1 MKYFIKFADTLS
13 TSMGKAFSW
22 CIVILMGGT
31 VYEVVMAY
39 VFNAPTLW
47 NFDFS
52 MQMYGAILMMSGAYC
67 LATEAHVRGDVIY
80 RLFSQR
86 TQAWIDLV
94 LYFIFFFPGVVALAF
109 YGYEYA
115 ALAWKIKE
123 TSWSSPAQI
132 QIYMVKSMIPA
143 AGVLLIIQGISEVFR
158 SIICIQT
165 GQWPA
170 RLVVAEETEQVLMR
184 AAQDEDKKMLFSLTN
199 PEVAILM
206 MGIFLFAVLLGF
218 PIAFT
223 LMAMGIGF
231 GYYAYY
237 DATMMEH
244 IFDNRIFQL
253 FVQNTYT
260 VMDNNVLTAVPLFLF
275 MGYLVERAGIVAKL
289 FFAIRLA
296 AHRLPASMAVA
307 ALITCTLFST
317 ATGIIGAVVTLMGL
331 LAWPAMVKAGYDKKF
346 ASGII
351 CAGGCLGILIP
362 PSIMLIVYSVIAQ
375 LSPLRLFAAAI
386 FPGLMLAGLYIAY
399 AVTRA
404 WLNPSIAPKP
414 PAEDIPPR
422 AEILK
427 EVLVSFV
434 PLFGLIM
441 LVLGTIL
448 AGIATPAEAAAAGA
462 FGAILLS
469 WFYKTLKWQNFKES
483 VFLTAK
489 TTAMIMWL
497 FIGSWT
503 FSSVFSYLGGHE
515 VFEHFFTSINI
526 STWQFLII
534 TQIIIF
540 LLGWPLE
547 WTEILIIFV
556 PIFLPLLEVFGVNP
570 YFFAMLIALN
580 LQTSFL
586 TPPMAM
592 SAYYLKGVQKSNV
605 ELMEI
610 FRGIMPFLGIVIFAM
625 FLMYMF
631 PGIALWLPE
640 TLFAD

>member
-1 MKYFIKFADTLS
+1 
-13 TSMGKAFSW
+13 
-22 CIVILMGGT
+22 
-31 VYEVVMAY
+31 
-39 VFNAPTLW
+39 
-47 NFDFS
+47 
-52 MQMYGAILMMSGAYC
+52 MY
-67 LATEAHVRGDVIY
+67 
-80 RLFSQR
+80 
-86 TQAWIDLV
+86 
-94 LYFIFFFPGVVALAF
+94 
-109 YGYEYA
+109 
-115 ALAWKIKE
+115 
-123 TSWSSPAQI
+123 
-132 QIYMVKSMIPA
+132 
-143 AGVLLIIQGISEVFR
+143 
-158 SIICIQT
+158 
-165 GQWPA
+165 
-170 RLVVAEETEQVLMR
+170 
-184 AAQDEDKKMLFSLTN
+184 FSLTN

-206 MGIFLFAVLLGF
+206 MVLFLFAVLLGF

-231 GYYAYY
+231 GYYAYFDY
-237 DATMMEH
+237 AMMTH
-244 IFDNRIFQL
+244 IFDNRIFSL

-296 AHRLPASMAVA
+296 AHKLPASMAVA
-307 ALITCTLFST
+307 ALVTCTLFST

-331 LAWPAMVKAGYDKKF
+331 LAWPAMVKAGYDRKF

-386 FPGLMLAGLYIAY
+386 FPGLLLAGLYIAY
-399 AVTRA
+399 AITLA
-404 WLNPSIAPKP
+404 YFKPEIAPKP
-414 PAEDIPPR
+414 KASDIPPTNV
-422 AEILK
+422 IMK
-427 EVLVSFV
+427 EVLVSFI
-434 PLFGLIM
+434 PLFALIM

-462 FGAILLS
+462 FGAIILS
-469 WFYKTLKWQNFKES
+469 YFYKTLKWQSFKES

-515 VFEHFFTSINI
+515 VFEHFFKSIDI
-526 STWQFLII
+526 EPWQFLII
-534 TQIIIF
+534 TQVIIF

-556 PIFLPLLEVFGVNP
+556 PIFLPLLKTFGVDP

-592 SAYYLKGVQKSNV
+592 SAYYLKGVQSKNV

-610 FRGIMPFLGIVIFAM
+610 FRGIMPFLAIVIFAM
-625 FLMYMF
+625 ILLYIY
-631 PGIALWLPE
+631 PGIALWLPDV
-640 TLFAD
+640 LFENK

>member
-1 MKYFIKFADTLS
+1 
-13 TSMGKAFSW
+13 
-22 CIVILMGGT
+22 
-31 VYEVVMAY
+31 
-39 VFNAPTLW
+39 
-47 NFDFS
+47 
-52 MQMYGAILMMSGAYC
+52 
-67 LATEAHVRGDVIY
+67 
-80 RLFSQR
+80 
-86 TQAWIDLV
+86 
-94 LYFIFFFPGVVALAF
+94 
-109 YGYEYA
+109 
-115 ALAWKIKE
+115 
-123 TSWSSPAQI
+123 
-132 QIYMVKSMIPA
+132 
-143 AGVLLIIQGISEVFR
+143 
-158 SIICIQT
+158 
-165 GQWPA
+165 
-170 RLVVAEETEQVLMR
+170 
-184 AAQDEDKKMLFSLTN
+184 MLFSLTN

-206 MGIFLFAVLLGF
+206 MGLFLFAVLLGF

-231 GYYAYY
+231 GYYAFY
-237 DATMMEH
+237 DPSVMEH
-244 IFDNRIFQL
+244 LFDNRIFQL

-275 MGYLVERAGIVAKL
+275 MGYLVERAGIVSKL

-296 AHRLPASMAVA
+296 AHRLPGSMAVA

-346 ASGII
+346 ASGVI

-386 FPGLMLAGLYIAY
+386 FPGLLLSSLYISY
-399 AVTRA
+399 AIFRA
-404 WLNPSIAPKP
+404 WMDPSIAPKP
-414 PAEDIPPR
+414 KAEDIPPR
-422 AEILK
+422 AEILR

-469 WFYKTLKWQNFKES
+469 WFYKTLKWKSFKES

-515 VFEHFFTSINI
+515 VFEHFFKSINI
-526 STWQFLII
+526 TTWQFLII
-534 TQIIIF
+534 TQLIIF

-556 PIFLPLLEVFGVNP
+556 PIFLPLLEVFNVNP

-592 SAYYLKGVQKSNV
+592 SAYYLKGVQKANV

-610 FRGIMPFLGIVIFAM
+610 FAGIMPFLGIVIFAM

-640 TLFAD
+640 TLFAN